1 MLIAKLMM
9 AFTVASIAFYQSTAD
24 ADFLICS
31 KAIEAAGSTQNP
43 VIVVGRDTDLLVMPV
58 DKALPILYMQYA
70 THDIYNTNSIK
81 QALHPWA
88 RDHLL
93 VAHAITRCDSVS
105 ALYNIGKKKALKV
118 LGEEGWQILDIFK
131 RPDATYDDIARA
143 GEMFLLKMYS
153 AYAHTKTLDELSFTL
168 HLKKMKTSLST
179 FDLDSLPS
187 TSSAAKL
194 HAYRAYF
201 AVQEWLGNPAK
212 LEAIK
217 WGWQLCD
224 GMLNPVFNDREPAP
238 PQVLQMISCGCKTG
252 CGKICMCRKSGLQ
265 FTEMCSNCIGFNCT
279 NASPVD
285 DNEDE

>member
-1 MLIAKLMM
+1 MM
-9 AFTVASIAFYQSTAD
+9 AFTAASIACYQSTAD
-24 ADFLICS
+24 AGFLICS

-43 VIVVGRDTDLLVMPV
+43 VIVVGRDTDLLVMLV
-58 DKALPILYMQYA
+58 DNALPNLYMQYA
-70 THDIYNTNSIK
+70 THDIYSTNSIK

-93 VAHAITRCDSVS
+93 VAQAITGSDSVS

-118 LGEEGWQILDIFK
+118 FGGEDWQILDIFK

-143 GEMFLLKMYS
+143 DEMFLLKLYS
-153 AYAHTKTLDELSFTL
+153 AYAHTKTLDEVRFTL
-168 HLKKMKTSLST
+168 YLKKMKTSLST
-179 FDLDSLPS
+179 FDLASLPP
-187 TSSAAKL
+187 TSSAAKF
-194 HAYRAYF
+194 HAYSAYF

-224 GMLNPVFNDREPAP
+224 GMINPVFNDREPAP
-238 PQVLQMISCGCKTG
+238 PQILRMISCGCKTG
-252 CGKICMCRKSGLQ
+252 CGKKCMCRKSGLQ
-265 FTEMCSNCIGFNCT
+265 CTEMCSNCIGSNCM